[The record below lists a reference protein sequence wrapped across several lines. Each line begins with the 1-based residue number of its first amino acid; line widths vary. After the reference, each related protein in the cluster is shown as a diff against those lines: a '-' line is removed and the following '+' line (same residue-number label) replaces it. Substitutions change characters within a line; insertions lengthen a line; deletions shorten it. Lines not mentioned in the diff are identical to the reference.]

1 MNKSSRL
8 NKFLA
13 LHMGISRREA
23 DDLIMK
29 KKVKINDNVAG
40 LGAQVH
46 ATDVIFVDDKKIENI
61 TTYTYL
67 MLNKPTGYVC
77 SRKQQGDSPT
87 IYSLIPRDFHH
98 LKTVGRLD
106 RDSNGLIILTND
118 GDYAQQMTHPK
129 FRKNKQYEVSID
141 RPLQPLHHQM
151 ISDFGIELNDG
162 ISKLPLERIS
172 ENGKH
177 WKISMYEGRNRQIRR
192 TFAALGY
199 EVTKLHRTDF
209 GPFSLEH
216 LGIGKY
222 KLVDKK

>member
-1 MNKSSRL
+1 MDNSSRL

-23 DDLIMK
+23 DDLISQK
-29 KKVKINDNVAG
+29 RVKINDKVAG

-46 ATDVIFVDDKKIENI
+46 ATDVVFVDDKKIQNI
-61 TTYTYL
+61 TMFTYL

-77 SRKQQGDSPT
+77 SRKQQGESPT
-87 IYSLIPRDFHH
+87 IYSLIPKDFHH

-106 RDSNGLIILTND
+106 RDSSGLIILTND
-118 GDYAQQMTHPK
+118 GDYAQKMTHPK
-129 FRKNKQYEVSID
+129 FRKNKQYEVVLD

-162 ISKLPLERIS
+162 KSKLQLERTS

-177 WKISMYEGRNRQIRR
+177 WKISMHEGRNRQIRR
-192 TFAALGY
+192 TFSALGY

-209 GPFSLEH
+209 GPFSLDH
-216 LGIGKY
+216 LVIGEY
-222 KLVDKK
+222 TLVDKK